1 MGSEIVPIRQTLLS
15 LPSFPDA
22 VPERTLESAC
32 TLAQLLN
39 AGLTVQLSQLDSD
52 RARWP
57 VMVGAFG
64 LDFPQL
70 MQELVVKSE
79 ANAAA
84 AARMLPGIAADYG
97 VKLDLRR
104 LLATPYPS
112 QAPLV
117 DLARLHDLVMLPVPE
132 SDAFDRPCVQAVLFG
147 SGRPVVLLP
156 SQHKR
161 LSRLERV
168 IVAWDFSREAARA
181 LSDALPLLTLSHE
194 VRIVTVFGEKHL
206 ETTATTADVEH
217 FLTRHQIK
225 YSLNRIAFEGGDIG
239 RFLMD
244 YAEGVD
250 ADLLV
255 MGAYGHSRL
264 REFVLG
270 GATRAMLR
278 DPRLPIL
285 LSH

>member
-1 MGSEIVPIRQTLLS
+1 
-15 LPSFPDA
+15 
-22 VPERTLESAC
+22 
-32 TLAQLLN
+32 
-39 AGLTVQLSQLDSD
+39 
-52 RARWP
+52 
-57 VMVGAFG
+57 
-64 LDFPQL
+64 
-70 MQELVVKSE
+70 
-79 ANAAA
+79 
-84 AARMLPGIAADYG
+84 
-97 VKLDLRR
+97 
-104 LLATPYPS
+104 
-112 QAPLV
+112 
-117 DLARLHDLVMLPVPE
+117 
-132 SDAFDRPCVQAVLFG
+132 VLFG
-147 SGRPVVLLP
+147 SGGPVVLLP

-161 LSRLERV
+161 LSRLERIV
-168 IVAWDFSREAARA
+168 VAWDFSREAARA

-225 YSLNRIAFEGGDIG
+225 YSLNRIAFEGGNIG

-244 YAEGVD
+244 YAVGVD

-278 DPRLPIL
+278 DPRLPVL

>member
-1 MGSEIVPIRQTLLS
+1 
-15 LPSFPDA
+15 
-22 VPERTLESAC
+22 
-32 TLAQLLN
+32 
-39 AGLTVQLSQLDSD
+39 
-52 RARWP
+52 
-57 VMVGAFG
+57 
-64 LDFPQL
+64 
-70 MQELVVKSE
+70 MQEMVVKSE

-84 AARMLPGIAADYG
+84 AARMLPGIAADCG

-132 SDAFDRPCVQAVLFG
+132 ADAFDRPCVQAVLFG

-156 SQHKR
+156 SEHKR
-161 LSRLERV
+161 LSKLERIV
-168 IVAWDFSREAARA
+168 IAWDFSREAARA
-181 LSDALPLLTLSHE
+181 LSDALPLLALARE
-194 VRIVTVFGEKHL
+194 VQIVTVFGEKHV
-206 ETTATTADVEH
+206 ETTATTGDVEH
-217 FLTRHQIK
+217 FLTRHRIK
-225 YSLNRIAFEGGDIG
+225 YSLNSISFEGSNIG

-244 YAEGVD
+244 YAVGVD

-270 GATRAMLR
+270 GATREILR
-278 DPRLPIL
+278 DPQLPVL